1 MRNHSFRDALDACHY
16 FDIRLIVLNGLL
28 SEMIKT
34 VNQLTLTKKFEEF
47 EREIKVRPI

>member
-16 FDIRLIVLNGLL
+16 FDLRLIVLNGLL

-34 VNQLTLTKKFEEF
+34 VTQLTLTKKLADLVF
-47 EREIKVRPI
+47 